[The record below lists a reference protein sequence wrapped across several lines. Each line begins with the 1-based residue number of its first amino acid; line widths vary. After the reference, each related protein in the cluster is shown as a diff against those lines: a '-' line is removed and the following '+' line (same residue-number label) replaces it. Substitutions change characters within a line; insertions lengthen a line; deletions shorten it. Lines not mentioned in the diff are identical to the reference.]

1 LTIWRLLR
9 AALGVPLL
17 LGGLVLV
24 TAEPAAACTCY
35 GMSEADRV
43 ARYDAVFVG
52 RLVSH
57 VIQIDP
63 RYEAAQREF
72 TRTSDLAPL
81 HRAVEN
87 NSSRSVWT
95 FQVSRVYKGAVRRR
109 QEIITPPG
117 APGGSN
123 CSGVGSLGLRHPG
136 TEPFVVFAYASSW
149 ARVKYRLQPGQYASN
164 SCSGSR
170 PLADGGEPA
179 TGGLSA
185 REPSGPDRPPSPPR
199 GGLLA
204 GASGGSDSSPPST
217 RGGLQARPASS
228 PSPASVALGVGLLAA
243 GAAAGLGLVRVRA
256 RRRASAD

>member
-1 LTIWRLLR
+1 MIWRLLR
-9 AALGVPLL
+9 GALGVPLL
-17 LGGLVLV
+17 LGSLVLV

-52 RLVSH
+52 TLVSH
-57 VIQIDP
+57 VIHVDHKARDLMASPDP
-63 RYEAAQREF
+63 AVAWRAF
-72 TRTSDLAPL
+72 LSDSTRT
-81 HRAVEN
+81 
-87 NSSRSVWT
+87 VWT

-123 CSGVGSLGLRHPG
+123 CSGVGSLRLRRPG
-136 TEPFVVFAYASSW
+136 TEPMLVFASSSGGH
-149 ARVKYRLQPGQYASN
+149 RYRPQPGQYASN
-164 SCSGSR
+164 MCSGSR

-185 REPSGPDRPPSPPR
+185 RQPSGPDRPPSPSR

-204 GASGGSDSSPPST
+204 GASGGSVSSPPST
-217 RGGLQARPASS
+217 RGGLPARAAGGSASS
-228 PSPASVALGVGLLAA
+228 PFPASLGLGVGLLAA

-256 RRRASAD
+256 RRRAGAD